1 MNKLKY
7 FRQGQEISIED
18 LNKLV
23 DNVNDF
29 ILLYNQ
35 LINFKS
41 EVESAQISHNELIN
55 NFISSYY
62 SIIEETPNILEILNA
77 YTQIQPTQ
85 VNVVYPAVTI
95 VDNKWYISGV
105 DTGVFATG
113 PAGVQGAEGPQGQ
126 QGDRGYTVVPTL
138 TNGVLSWV
146 VYDAD
151 GLTVTNHG
159 LSLPSPTNLKGAQ
172 GDPGNDGLTT
182 TVKWYF
188 APSDDPVPS
197 EIQQF
202 SEGLI
207 VPSNYNYFKIET
219 TLEGQSP
226 VSTGWIRY
234 RQPIFVPNVN
244 SQGLLTWT
252 LSGNTD
258 LTEVTINPV
267 NLRGADGTSVSI
279 LGKIE
284 NHFAL
289 PESGSSLGDG
299 YLVGTLGYL
308 FVYTA
313 ATDTGGTPEDEGF
326 SFRGFTNVGQIK
338 GDKGDTG
345 DYIEFRVTE
354 SHLQTKLS
362 QEEVWVDFLPLED
375 ITGPQ
380 GIQGFPIALRFGAG
394 QGGAT
399 YLQYTVDDGDTSDN
413 TWTDLILRDNLKAD
427 RVELRQNPDNAYII
441 EQRYVTNPENT
452 NWTELIDVYATLQE
466 LFAFAGTNGIDVI
479 EDLDSEGNFTGTYF
493 LGLEE
498 NYGDNYNPYASKT
511 ASFVLTTPTDETGP
525 IDGKPLFRLL
535 VPQDIPALSADKIT
549 SGTFASAR
557 LPLNT
562 EAQNGAVLSGSGQD
576 SKVWKTDSS
585 GVPGWREDKDTT
597 YSNFVGATTENGS
610 SGLVPGPLVANK
622 EQFLKG
628 DATWATPPNFTG
640 ASSETAG
647 TAGYVP
653 APSAGDQAKFLRADG
668 TWAVDNNTWNA
679 NALNTAGYVAAP
691 SGSTSYKIWATD
703 ENGNP
708 DWRDPF
714 LQSVSEP
721 GGVTTNTAL
730 IVTNNT
736 TSDLEL
742 GPTFSLEESDGAL
755 TKFLRKDGTFAVPN
769 YVTYSEA
776 TDTTAGLVKIGYT
789 ETDQNYPVELSEGKM
804 FVNVP
809 WLNTTYLVATDS
821 VAGLV
826 KIGYSENNQNY
837 PVELSEEKMFVNVPW
852 INTWQQNTASQ
863 DGYVTTGAGQVS
875 KVWKTDANGVPG
887 WRDDADNN
895 TWKANTSSQEGY
907 VASGSGQA
915 NKVWKTD
922 GSGNPAWRDDANTT
936 YSVFTGTNG
945 SQPGSAGLVPAP
957 FATTAPLFLKN
968 DGTWATV
975 PTFTGGTVTG
985 NITIENATPNLFLTD
1000 TNNNSDYAISNNNG
1014 VLTFEDRTNL
1024 VDRFKIYS
1032 NGNIEVTGSSI
1043 DIDGVTLNNVSGTLT
1058 WDGDPIYHE
1067 GNIASIALT
1076 GIPTAPTAS
1085 AGTNTTQIATTAFVT
1100 DATTTLNTNLRNDME
1115 WEYVTQST
1123 DLVYAS
1129 SITVDTTDGV
1139 LYDWVNY
1146 DYKFLY
1152 QGSTTA
1158 EDNDAPYIYFNGNTN
1173 SDKYSSQYHVITQ
1186 TAEATE
1192 TETMVGDANTTFINT
1207 GCNISTFSSGGF
1219 GTDVEIEFV
1228 VRRSRTTGSGLFG
1241 WLVKGEGH
1249 AHYWPTTQTLGTAYD
1264 GMAQSRFIGSFRQE
1278 GNITS
1283 VTVVHSLAGGG
1294 TSGSQNRVKV
1304 YRRKR

>member
-95 VDNKWYISGV
+95 VDNKWHISGV

-159 LSLPSPTNLKGAQ
+159 LTLPSPTNLKGAQ

-252 LSGNTD
+252 LSGNND
-258 LTEVTINPV
+258 LSELTISPV
-267 NLRGADGTSVSI
+267 NLRGADGTSVSVKG
-279 LGKIE
+279 LKDD
-284 NHFAL
+284 HFDL
-289 PESGSSLGDG
+289 PTSGASLGDG
-299 YLVGTLGYL
+299 YIVGTLGFL
-308 FVYTA
+308 FVFTGA
-313 ATDTGGTPEDEGF
+313 IDTGGTPEDQGF

-345 DYIEFRVTE
+345 DYVEFRVTE

-466 LFAFAGTNGIDVI
+466 LFAFAGTNGISVI
-479 EDLDSEGNFTGTYF
+479 EDEDSEGNFTGTYF

-498 NYGDNYNPYASKT
+498 HYGDNYNPYDIKT
-511 ASFVLTTPTDETGP
+511 ASFVLTSPTDETGP
-525 IDGKPLFRLL
+525 IDGDPVFRLL
-535 VPQDIPALSADKIT
+535 IPQDIPALSADKIT
-549 SGTFASAR
+549 SGTLGAAR
-557 LPLNT
+557 LPLNSST
-562 EAQNGAVLSGSGQD
+562 AQGAVASGANQD
-576 SKVWKTDSS
+576 SKVWKTDAS
-585 GVPGWREDKDTT
+585 GVPAWREDEDTT
-597 YSNFVGATTENGS
+597 YSNFVGATTENNGA
-610 SGLVPGPLVANK
+610 SGLVPQPLIANK

-628 DATWATPPNFTG
+628 DGTWATPIDT
-640 ASSETAG
+640 
-647 TAGYVP
+647 
-653 APSAGDQAKFLRADG
+653 
-668 TWAVDNNTWNA
+668 NTWNA
-679 NALNTAGYVAAP
+679 NALNVAGYVAAP
-691 SGSTSYKIWATD
+691 TGTTSYKIWATD

-708 DWRDPF
+708 SWRDPF

-730 IVTNNT
+730 IITNNT
-736 TSDLEL
+736 TSNLEI
-742 GPTFSLEESDGAL
+742 GPTFSLEESDGSL
-755 TKFLRKDGTFAVPN
+755 TKFLRRDGTWVIP
-769 YVTYSEA
+769 YVTATSEVS
-776 TDTTAGLVKIGYT
+776 GLVKIGFT
-789 ETDQNYPVELSEGKM
+789 EDGKNYPVELNASGQM

-809 WLNTTYLVATDS
+809 WTDELPGYSQATSD
-821 VAGLV
+821 VLGLI
-826 KIGYSENNQNY
+826 KIGFTETGTNY
-837 PVELSEEKMFVNVPW
+837 PLELNASGQAFVDVPW
-852 INTWQQNTASQ
+852 SNTWQANTESQ
-863 DGYVTTGAGQVS
+863 DGYVKTGQGKVNQ
-875 KVWKTDANGVPG
+875 VWKTDANGVPD
-887 WRDDADNN
+887 WRDDENTVYGLAGTATSGLVRLGSGAANVTVNN
-895 TWKANTSSQEGY
+895 ASATAGRY
-907 VASGSGQA
+907 YPVASS
-915 NKVWKTD
+915 TT
-922 GSGNPAWRDDANTT
+922 GNLYVNVPWINTT
-936 YSVFTGTNG
+936 YSNFVGTNG
-945 SQPGSAGLVPAP
+945 GDPGVAGLVPAP
-957 FATTAPLFLKN
+957 AAVLQEQFLKN
-968 DGTWATV
+968 DGTWSSISW
-975 PTFTGGTVTG
+975 PGGTVTT
-985 NITIENATPNLFLTD
+985 NITISNSNPKLVFTD
-1000 TNNNSDYAISNNNG
+1000 TNNSSDFHIANNNG
-1014 VLTFEDRTNL
+1014 VFTVYDTTNSA
-1024 VDRFKIYS
+1024 DRFKIYS
-1032 NGNIEVTGSSI
+1032 NGSVEVTGTSI
-1043 DIDGVTLNNVSGTLT
+1043 DISGVTLNNTNGVLT

-1067 GNIASIALT
+1067 GNIDSIGLT
-1076 GIPTAPTAS
+1076 GTPTAPTAG
-1085 AGTNTTQIATTAFVT
+1085 AGTSTTQIATTAFVT
-1100 DATTTLNTNLRNDME
+1100 DAITTVNNSLE
-1115 WEYVTQST
+1115 WQYVTQST

-1129 SITVDTTDGV
+1129 SITVDTSDGV
-1139 LYDWVNY
+1139 LYDWANY

-1158 EDNDAPYIYFNGNTN
+1158 EDNDAPYIFFNGNTDLN
-1173 SDKYSSQYHVITQ
+1173 KYSSQYHVITQ

-1207 GCNISTFSSGGF
+1207 GCSISTFSSGGF
-1219 GTDVEIEFV
+1219 GTDIEIEFV

-1249 AHYWPTTQTLGTAYD
+1249 AHYWPTTQTLSTAYD
-1264 GMAQSRFIGSFRQE
+1264 GMAQSRFVGSFRQE
-1278 GNITS
+1278 ANIT
-1283 VTVVHSLAGGG
+1283 TVSIVHNLAGGG
-1294 TSGSQNRVKV
+1294 QSGSQNRVKV